1 MLIVLQLETAH
12 FAALIHGHRY
22 EVFEYVPDLCPILFG
37 WLKTIFT
44 VTDPNLELPVI
55 LNTIPEIDRRLL
67 EYHRL
72 LKSLP
77 RSNFTRPSL
86 LIEVAAL
93 QTQRWALSDQKSD
106 QDKAITRL
114 TEAILL
120 LPTRRIVFM
129 LFELAT
135 ILLSR
140 LRYAGQLDGLKY
152 SIKYLRFLRINFRS
166 LEAFDISYT
175 SGDLP
180 SKLFCALA
188 IDLAWT
194 PGEMAQDLEE
204 IVVLIPELITADVL
218 TYNQILAFDAFSV
231 AVHKLTPDLFCREDT
246 QPVADRAIQ
255 VLREATALNSNPRI
269 AIALA
274 TCLGTRFETT
284 HAMSDCEEAIATF
297 DRTFATCSSG
307 NSLVVRQRHA
317 MEAVLRLLLSRV
329 NLFPR
334 PEYLEDGIRRLR
346 TLVPHSLDDE
356 HRTRLTEVLNV
367 FTYKRFQYFGVS
379 ENSGGIPHNPNMN
392 IGVIHVAAQDPQLQ
406 QKLYN
411 LRDVTN
417 EIADGKITDVEA
429 TVERSRK
436 LIPLQRSNSFQWSAI
451 ARIFATILL
460 FAHGRTR
467 RSDYLNE
474 AITIYREVRKMSAT
488 LTVFHFDAGLML
500 HVALILRAHRPQDFE
515 ELMQL
520 CPELANDDSGEVF
533 TRFQISCY
541 WAANARANLLPSAS
555 LAYKTAMSL
564 LQETLL
570 FCPTLQTQHHRL
582 ADALRKGGRFS
593 SDYASYRIENGQ
605 VEQAIETLE
614 RGRALMWSE
623 MRGLRTSTDRLR
635 AAYPVIADKFT
646 DINQRLE
653 WVTTSVAQS
662 DDNDLGENLGETGR
676 HEHSINHLVLA
687 HRRLLDE
694 RTSLISHIQSLP
706 GFEHFLN
713 SPSFDF
719 LTAATSYEPVIIV
732 NQSQSPFPSH
742 IILLLKDSPPSIIS
756 TPSSFY
762 DRANQLKNELLR
774 VRKKRGLDSKDYNN
788 TLASV
793 LSGLYELVG
802 KPVIKRLREL
812 KVPEKSRVWWCPTG
826 AFCSLP
832 LHAMGPIP
840 SDDGNDMYFSD
851 LYIPSYTPTLA
862 ALIESRKHGSSS
874 DASDNS
880 KPSILLVAQ
889 PDTLPGALGEI
900 KAIEATKTP
909 VRSLISAMATSETV
923 IEGLREHRFAHF
935 VCHGL
940 LETGKPFDASLELHK
955 DHLTLLNI
963 VRSQLPTAEFAFLS
977 ACHTAELT
985 EGSVADEGLHLAA
998 AMQYCGFRSV
1008 VGTMWAMADTD
1019 GADLSKHFYKA
1030 IFADKADQIGV
1041 PYHAR
1046 TARALQIAM
1055 KKLRKKRG
1063 VTLERWVNFVHYG
1076 A

>member
-12 FAALIHGHRY
+12 FAALIHGHRR
-22 EVFEYVPDLCPILFG
+22 EVFVYVPNLHPILFA

-44 VTDPNLELPVI
+44 VTDDSNNLK
-55 LNTIPEIDRRLL
+55 TIHEFDRVFL

-77 RSNFTRPSL
+77 RSNFTRPGL
-86 LIEVAAL
+86 LVEVASL
-93 QTQRWALSDQKSD
+93 RTQRWVLSRQKSD
-106 QDKAITRL
+106 FDKAITHL
-114 TEAILL
+114 TEAVLL
-120 LPTRRIVFM
+120 LPTQRIVFAFFR
-129 LFELAT
+129 LSAT
-135 ILLSR
+135 LR
-140 LRYAGQLDGLKY
+140 LRFECAKQPDDLKF
-152 SIKYLRFLRINFRS
+152 SIKYFRFLRINFRS
-166 LEAFDISYT
+166 LEALGIPR
-175 SGDLP
+175 GHLP
-180 SKLFCALA
+180 SNLFRVLA
-188 IDLAWT
+188 FNLVST
-194 PGEMAQDLEE
+194 PGEMARDLEE
-204 IVVLIPELITADVL
+204 MVVLIPELITADTL
-218 TYNQILAFDAFSV
+218 TYHRIGAFEAFCE
-231 AVHKLTPDLFCREDT
+231 AFLNLTPDMFSREDT

-255 VLREATALNSNPRI
+255 VLRGAMAFNQDPRI

-274 TCLGTRFETT
+274 TCLGSRFETT

-297 DRTFATCSSG
+297 DKIAATCSSDI
-307 NSLVVRQRHA
+307 SLVVTQRYA
-317 MEAVLRLLLSRV
+317 RWAVSRLLLSRV

-346 TLVPHSLDDE
+346 TLVPYSLDDD
-356 HRTRLTEVLNV
+356 RTNLTKVLDTL
-367 FTYKRFQYFGVS
+367 TYMRFQFFGIS
-379 ENSGGIPHNPNMN
+379 GNSRGIPHNPNMN
-392 IGVIHVAAQDPQLQ
+392 MRSIRLGDDAQVPQFQ

-417 EIADGKITDVEA
+417 GIIDGKITNVEA
-429 TVERSRK
+429 AVERSRK
-436 LIPLQRSNSFQWSAI
+436 LIPLQRSNCFRWSAI
-451 ARIFATILL
+451 AKMFATILY
-460 FAHGRTR
+460 FAHGHTG
-467 RSDYLNE
+467 RSAYLNE
-474 AITIYREVRKMSAT
+474 AITIYRDVRKMSAT
-488 LTVFHFDAGLML
+488 PKMSHFDAGWML
-500 HVALILRAHRPQDFE
+500 HHALLLRGPHPQDFE

-520 CPELANDDSGEVF
+520 WPELANDVSGEVF

-541 WAANARANLLPSAS
+541 WAANARANLLPSTA
-555 LAYKTAMSL
+555 LAYETAMSL
-564 LQETLL
+564 LQETLV
-570 FCPTLQTQHHRL
+570 FCPTLQTQHHLL
-582 ADALRKGGRFS
+582 ANALRKGGRFA

-605 VEQAIETLE
+605 VQQAIETLE
-614 RGRALMWSE
+614 RGRALIWSE
-623 MRGLRTSTDRLR
+623 MRGLRTSTERLR
-635 AAYPVIADKFT
+635 AAYPVLADKFT

-653 WVTTSVAQS
+653 WVTMSVAQS
-662 DDNDLGENLGETGR
+662 DDNDLGKTLGETGR
-676 HEHSINHLVLA
+676 HEHSINHLVLT

-719 LTAATSYEPVIIV
+719 LNAATSHEPVIIV

-742 IILLLKDSPPSIIS
+742 IILLFKDSPPFIIS

-774 VRKKRGLDSKDYNN
+774 VRKEKGLDSKDYND

-802 KPVIKRLREL
+802 KPVIKRLRES
-812 KVPEKSRVWWCPTG
+812 KVPEKSRVWWFPTG

-840 SDDGNDMYFSD
+840 SDDSNDMYFSD
-851 LYIPSYTPTLA
+851 MYIPSYTPTLA
-862 ALIESRKHGSSS
+862 ALIESRNRGSSS

-889 PDTLPGALGEI
+889 PETLHGAFGEI
-900 KAIEATKTP
+900 KAIEATKTT
-909 VRSLISAMATSETV
+909 VKSLISKNATPETV
-923 IEGLREHRFAHF
+923 IEGLRGHRFAHF

-955 DHLTLLNI
+955 ANLTLLEI
-963 VRSQLPTAEFAFLS
+963 VRSQLPAAEFAFLA

-985 EGSVADEGLHLAA
+985 EDSVADEGLHLAA

-1019 GADLSKHFYKA
+1019 GADLSRHFYKA
-1030 IFADKADQIGV
+1030 TFANKADQNGV
-1041 PYHAR
+1041 PYYER
-1046 TARALQIAM
+1046 TAGALQIAV

-1063 VTLERWVNFVHYG
+1063 VSLERWVNFVHYG